1 MAAHGAV
8 FQPFQQMLERM
19 AEDIFETKDD
29 AAQWLRRP
37 HPMLGGEIPLQLART
52 EAGAQRV
59 HAILIAIKYGS
70 AL

>member
-1 MAAHGAV
+1 
-8 FQPFQQMLERM
+8 M

-29 AAQWLRRP
+29 AAQWLWRP
-37 HPMLGGEIPLQLART
+37 HPMLGGEIPLQLAKT

-70 AL
+70 VL